1 MPLKSE
7 SVRRVVE
14 AAATLGLAVEVRA
27 MAESTRT
34 AEEAARAC
42 GCTVDRIV
50 KSLVFRGS
58 VSGRPWLILVSG
70 RNRVDENGMTTRLGE
85 SLVRPDAGE
94 VRALTGFAIG
104 GVPPFGHLS
113 PLAVYMD
120 EDLVAHETVWAAAG
134 SPTPSSRSTRRR
146 WRKRWTRASVR
157 CGDAGRDRRPENPP
171 HVEPPR
177 R

>member
-120 EDLVAHETVWAAAG
+120 EDLLAHETVWAAAG
-134 SPTPSSRSTRRR
+134 SPN
-146 WRKRWTRASVR
+146 AVFSVDPKAMAKAL
-157 CGDAGRDRRPENPP
+157 DARIGPVR
-171 HVEPPR
+171 
-177 R
+177 